1 MYDFKKLKI
10 KKKMK
15 KEKFSSYL
23 TLFSHRVSEA
33 VQKLM
38 GFQLEV

>member
-1 MYDFKKLKI
+1 
-10 KKKMK
+10 MK
-15 KEKFSSYL
+15 KVEFSSYL
-23 TLFSHRVSEA
+23 TLFSDRVSEA